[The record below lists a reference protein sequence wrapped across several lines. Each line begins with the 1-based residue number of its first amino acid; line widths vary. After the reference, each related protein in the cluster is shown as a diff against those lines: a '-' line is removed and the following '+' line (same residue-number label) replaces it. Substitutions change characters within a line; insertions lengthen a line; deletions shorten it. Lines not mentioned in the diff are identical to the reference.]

1 MNPINGSVSPERRQ
15 EIIDE
20 FDAYADKSVAAIE
33 SIELDDKTMG
43 DIIKE
48 EIDRINAKRG
58 IKNEISAT

>member
-33 SIELDDKTMG
+33 SIELDEKTMG

-48 EIDRINAKRG
+48 EIDRINAKR
-58 IKNEISAT
+58 KNEISVT

>member
-33 SIELDDKTMG
+33 SIDKVV
-43 DIIKE
+43 I
-48 EIDRINAKRG
+48 
-58 IKNEISAT
+58 

>member
-15 EIIDE
+15 EIIDQ

-33 SIELDDKTMG
+33 SIELDEKTMG

-48 EIDRINAKRG
+48 EIDRINAKR
-58 IKNEISAT
+58 KNEISVT